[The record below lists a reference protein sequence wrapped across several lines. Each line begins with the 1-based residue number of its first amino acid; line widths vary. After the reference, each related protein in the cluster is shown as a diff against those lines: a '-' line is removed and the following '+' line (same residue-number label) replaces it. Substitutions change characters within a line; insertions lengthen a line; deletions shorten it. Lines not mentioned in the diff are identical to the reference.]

1 MKAELEQALSKFR
14 TEGAEV
20 GAAQFAL
27 LMQTYPSKQD
37 EILRERSCAYAESQA
52 FEEALS
58 DRRAILDMGRGTPG
72 DSYFGGEYAL
82 QAGQFEVARTLFD
95 ETIRASLETGS
106 NFYLQSSRLLAALAS
121 YQLND
126 DEASWRYLQL
136 IDDEVEVLWLKGF
149 NRVTKQMVI
158 DAMNHQA

>member
-1 MKAELEQALSKFR
+1 
-14 TEGAEV
+14 
-20 GAAQFAL
+20 
-27 LMQTYPSKQD
+27 
-37 EILRERSCAYAESQA
+37 
-52 FEEALS
+52 
-58 DRRAILDMGRGTPG
+58 MGRGTPG